1 MQLPSRG
8 GARPHMRAFRP
19 DSAMIERVLFDEEA
33 ETLCIS
39 FRQSGQYVYEGVPRA
54 VYDGLACAKS
64 AGRFFNESIKGRF
77 PCRPARRRH
86 RPD

>member
-1 MQLPSRG
+1 
-8 GARPHMRAFRP
+8 MRAFRP
-19 DSAMIERVLFDEEA
+19 NSAMIERVLFDDEA

-39 FRQSGQYVYEGVPRA
+39 FRQSGQYIYEGVPRA
-54 VYDGLACAKS
+54 IYDALAKATS
-64 AGRFFNESIKGRF
+64 AGRFFNECIKGHF